1 MLRNLALERE
11 EFTHKVTKKT
21 AEDIKLLN
29 ELMSME
35 KKASTET
42 EEALLEMVKEIVN
55 KIKEEID
62 GEKKMR
68 EASEDTILALLE
80 ETCGK
85 LNLTAETGPS

>member
-11 EFTHKVTKKT
+11 EFTHNVTKKT
-21 AEDIKLLN
+21 AEDVKLLN
-29 ELMSME
+29 ELMAAE
-35 KKASTET
+35 KKASAEI
-42 EEALLEMVKEIVN
+42 EEALLDMVKEIVN
-55 KIKEEID
+55 KIKGEID

-68 EASEDTILALLE
+68 EASEDTLLALLE